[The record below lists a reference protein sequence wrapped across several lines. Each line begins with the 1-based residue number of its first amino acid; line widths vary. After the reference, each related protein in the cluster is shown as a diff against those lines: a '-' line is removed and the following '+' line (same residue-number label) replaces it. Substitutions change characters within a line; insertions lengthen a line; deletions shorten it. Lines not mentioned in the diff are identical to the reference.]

1 MSQGRKSQEKNR
13 AARAAFW
20 AGWMGLS
27 IAVLTTPVVAQDSKP
42 TTPPPAEAPKPAEPN
57 KDAIPD
63 AGGAIEEA
71 FEPERLAAQTQPP
84 KPAPRPVPNLPVVET
99 KTLPSGV
106 VIEDLKI
113 GEGYEVKPGGA
124 VVAYYHG
131 TLKADPTKVFDSA
144 FERGEPIGFSLDP
157 KAPQTVILGW
167 QEGVPGMKIGGVR
180 RLTIPSKL
188 GYGERGA
195 GSDIPPNSDLVFV
208 IELADALQVEDVV
221 VGTGDAAGQVSVA
234 VCAHTMKDKE
244 GKVVAQVDAKQAYI
258 WIPGEHQGVMLGLP
272 GMKVGGKRKLKIP
285 AQFNVSPPQAQ
296 SKLPQ
301 NVPCEIELELLHLRN
316 LQ

>member
-1 MSQGRKSQEKNR
+1 MSEPMNR
-13 AARAAFW
+13 AARMAVW
-20 AGWMGLS
+20 AGCLGLS
-27 IAVLTTPVVAQDSKP
+27 IGLGAGRSLAQDSKP
-42 TTPPPAEAPKPAEPN
+42 STPPPAEATKPADPPPGTGVDPQAAKEQAEASE
-57 KDAIPD
+57 KAARGIMQAAMEDA
-63 AGGAIEEA
+63 
-71 FEPERLAAQTQPP
+71 AAKSAPT
-84 KPAPRPVPNLPVVET
+84 PRPVPNLPVVET

-144 FERGEPIGFSLDP
+144 FDRGEPIGFSLNQVV
-157 KAPQTVILGW
+157 AGW
-167 QEGVPGMKIGGVR
+167 QEGVPGMKLGGIR

-195 GSDIPPNSDLVFV
+195 GSDIPPNADLVFV
-208 IELADALQVEDVV
+208 IELVDALQVEDVV
-221 VGTGDAAGQVSVA
+221 VGTGEAVGQASVA
-234 VCAHTMKDKE
+234 VCAHTMKDKD
-244 GKVVAQVDAKQAYI
+244 GKVITEADAKHPYI
-258 WIPGEHQGVMLGLP
+258 WIPGEHQGVMFGLP

-301 NVPCEIELELLHLRN
+301 NVPCELEIELLHLRN